1 MFSINNRYSCVYNGE
16 IYNYKKVK
24 NFLERKKYKFRTNSD
39 TEVLINSYD
48 YWKEECVHHFEGMYA
63 FAIVDLRK
71 EQFFLARDPVGI
83 KPLYYSRQNN
93 NLIFSSEVKPIIKL
107 NSNYSLNEKSLSS
120 FLKYRYVV
128 NNETFFKNIFEL
140 PKGSMIHFS
149 KDKFKIR
156 KF

>member
-1 MFSINNRYSCVYNGE
+1 
-16 IYNYKKVK
+16 
-24 NFLERKKYKFRTNSD
+24 
-39 TEVLINSYD
+39 
-48 YWKEECVHHFEGMYA
+48 MYA

-71 EQFFLARDPVGI
+71 EQFFFARDPVGI

-128 NNETFFKNIFEL
+128 NNETF
-140 PKGSMIHFS
+140 
-149 KDKFKIR
+149 
-156 KF
+156 